1 MKTGDKRGQIWV
13 ETVIY
18 TLIALILIGAV
29 LAFIIPKVEE
39 IQDKA
44 IIEQSIT
51 MMKSIDNIIISVI
64 RGGPGNKRIID
75 LGIKEG
81 TLKIDSAK
89 DEIVFEIQSEYVY
102 SEIGEKIN
110 IGSIVVLTEETQTLK
125 KITLTSSYSKYDL
138 TYNGKNE
145 TKSISQASTPYKF
158 SIENKGGAKVV
169 IDIII
174 S

>member
-1 MKTGDKRGQIWV
+1 MKTGDKKGQIWV

-75 LGIKEG
+75 LGIKKG

-169 IDIII
+169 VDIII

>member
-1 MKTGDKRGQIWV
+1 MKTGDKRVQIWV

-75 LGIKEG
+75 LGIKKG

>member
-1 MKTGDKRGQIWV
+1 MKTGDKKGQIWV

-51 MMKSIDNIIISVI
+51 MMQSIDDIIISVI
-64 RGGPGNKRIID
+64 QGGPGNKRIID
-75 LGIKEG
+75 LGIKKG
-81 TLKIDSAK
+81 TLKIDSPK

-110 IGSIVVLTEETQTLK
+110 IGSIIALTEETQTLNK
-125 KITLTSSYSKYDL
+125 LTLTSNYSKYDL

-145 TKSISQASTPYKF
+145 SKSISQASTLYKF
-158 SIENKGGAKVV
+158 SIENKGGTKIV

>member
-75 LGIKEG
+75 LGIKKG